1 MRRRKSVV
9 KGADPA
15 VLAGDL
21 QPEKKRQTGEFFS
34 RTDRSGALWTG
45 RNRKPVMSKKAK
57 PTPLTKLLK
66 AWTGASPEE
75 RQAFLDLVTAEV
87 RARGELTAPSA
98 ARPAESS
105 ASDPASVAEDRQ
117 ALIANGRYLLP
128 STIVR
133 VETVMRSRNMT
144 PSAVMAELGFSPRDT
159 SLTRALAMKAALR
172 LSVIAELALWLQAN
186 EAAASAQE

>member
-1 MRRRKSVV
+1 
-9 KGADPA
+9 
-15 VLAGDL
+15 
-21 QPEKKRQTGEFFS
+21 
-34 RTDRSGALWTG
+34 
-45 RNRKPVMSKKAK
+45 MSKKAK

-87 RARGELTAPSA
+87 RARGESTAPSA

-105 ASDPASVAEDRQ
+105 ASDFASVAEDRQ

-172 LSVIAELALWLQAN
+172 LSMIAELALWLQAN